1 MNLKQLFSRDI
12 NRAVNPAIVVGDR
25 NANTIKI
32 EIEEYV
38 FTPDLIDEL
47 YTFLFDIFNKKD
59 GKTGIWIDGFYGS
72 GKSHFI
78 KYAYYCIQADT
89 SDDAFDHYI
98 KNAQELAAKFSDATP
113 SNIKQIQKKVQAS
126 QIDNIMFNI
135 DSVSGQ
141 KDDKEK
147 ITKIIFNQF
156 NQFRGYNS
164 KNIPLAIL
172 VEKHLN
178 KLGKFEAFKAE
189 ISKAIGDD
197 WNKNAS
203 TIIALKSNAVLDIV
217 KGLDPSIDLESLKRK
232 LINPDDISII
242 GDLIPEFV
250 EYLSEKPDNYRL
262 LFLIDE
268 VSQYVGD
275 NSSLLLNLQ
284 TIIEEIGANCNNQ
297 IWMAT
302 TAQQTLDQLVGNN
315 EIDKD
320 QFGKILGRFDTKIS
334 LQSQDAAYIT
344 KKRILDKNSNGIGE
358 LKSFYDQNKEVVQ
371 NQFHFSHELYR
382 GYEDYDEFLLSYPFV
397 PYQFKLIS
405 EVFDS
410 FSKLGYVDK
419 GVKNSERSILGI
431 THYTIGKQADNSVGY
446 FIPFDA
452 FFNGQFR
459 KNLTN
464 SAMQIMRRAL
474 DLDFVNSG
482 SFEERVVYVL
492 FMISNLL
499 DEMKIVFPTNLD
511 NLTILLMNQPDVNKL
526 ELQNDIQGVLDKL
539 LKNNIIRE
547 EDGQYHFFKEDEI
560 EVANLIQNTA
570 INTDDRLSRLEKD
583 IFQDMVGLHRKFTF
597 ENNAFNLALSFDDKQ
612 IYPNGDVNVKFS
624 FFDKEDIHSKAMG
637 MNKDDMVICLNVPLN
652 KNNNLMKDYTMYVKT
667 AKYIRKHSD
676 TATGIRKATLDE
688 FAYRNRTKLDDLK
701 IQFKEIL
708 KNAPIISAQSVIAAT
723 EIIGSEPKLRY
734 QEALKLH
741 FGFVYKKHHLSN
753 SYAQTND
760 QLKVSANDN
769 QTTLPDELTSAE
781 SELNNW
787 IDRTGSS
794 VTLDD
799 IIKKFGMAPFGWKD
813 LAVMDMLIK
822 IAKRNKK
829 EFKRHNE
836 KIDYA
841 AFYQFGIKSPERKV
855 IVIHA
860 PDVQDPGD
868 VKKAKANFKSIF
880 NESIINDDGDANL
893 VFDEI
898 IKKLQPKIDFI
909 KPLMT
914 SYSGHTFS
922 KHFIA
927 FVNVLEDLVN
937 TRDTGRL
944 FEKLAEKKDE
954 LQTIRDH
961 CEQLSE
967 FVKDQFKDYETI
979 RGFAKENAQNFSNLD
994 PDDIEKS
1001 EKLKTYFSEDDLPFD
1016 SFPQIKKIYTELVKA
1031 IAEHKNK
1038 LKEKAKTEYKAVYKI
1053 VEESAKATGV
1063 SEDIFPDWEKMNQEI
1078 TAEDNISKLEL
1089 MISNSGTKQAQ
1100 WLKAISDK
1108 SGKETVTFK
1117 ISSQDLPVQI
1127 ETKEDLNRYI
1137 DQLRA
1142 KLEAEL
1148 KDGKTIIIE

>member
-25 NANTIKI
+25 NTNTIKI
-32 EIEEYV
+32 EIDEYV

-47 YTFLFDIFNKKD
+47 YTFLYDVFNKKE

-78 KYAYYCIQADT
+78 KYAYYCIQSNT
-89 SDDAFDHYI
+89 SDDAFDHYM
-98 KNAQELAAKFSDATP
+98 KNAQEMATEFSDATP

-164 KNIPLAIL
+164 KSIPLALL
-172 VEKHLN
+172 VEKYLD
-178 KLGKFEAFKAE
+178 KIGKFDVFKTE
-189 ISKAIGDD
+189 ISKKIGDNWD
-197 WNKNAS
+197 KNAS
-203 TIIALKSNAVLDIV
+203 TIIALKSTTVLDIV
-217 KGLDPSIDLESLKRK
+217 KSLDPSIDLDSLKQK
-232 LINPDDISII
+232 LNNPDDISIS
-242 GDLIPEFV
+242 GDLIPEFK
-250 EYLSEKPDNYRL
+250 EYLSERPDNYRL

-302 TAQQTLDQLVGNN
+302 TAQQTLDQLVGSN

-344 KKRILDKNSNGIGE
+344 KKRILDKSSNGIGE
-358 LKSFYDQNKEVVQ
+358 LKSFYDQNKDAVQ
-371 NQFHFSHELYR
+371 NQFIFSHELYR
-382 GYEDYDEFLLSYPFV
+382 GYEDYNEFLLSYPFV

-431 THYTIGKQADNSVGY
+431 THYTIGKQADNPVGY

-452 FFNGQFR
+452 FFNGQLR

-464 SAMQIMRRAL
+464 SAMQIIRRAL
-474 DLDFVNSG
+474 DLDFVNIG

-499 DEMKIVFPTNLD
+499 DEMKIVFPTTLD
-511 NLTILLMNQPDVNKL
+511 NLTVLLMDQPDVNKL
-526 ELQNDIQGVLDKL
+526 ELQSDIQGVLDKL

-560 EVANLIQNTA
+560 EVANLIKNTVV
-570 INTDDRLSRLEKD
+570 NTDDRLTKLEKD
-583 IFQDMVGLHRKFTF
+583 IFQDMMGLQRKFSF
-597 ENNAFNLALSFDDKQ
+597 ENNSFNLALSFDNKQ
-612 IYPNGDVNVKFS
+612 IYPNGDVNVNFN

-652 KNNNLMKDYTMYVKT
+652 KNINLLNDFTLYVKT
-667 AKYIRKHSD
+667 AKYIRQHSD
-676 TATGIRKATLDE
+676 TATGVRKTTLDE
-688 FAYRNRTKLDDLK
+688 FAYRNRTKLDELK
-701 IQFKEIL
+701 IQFKEIF
-708 KNAPIISAQSVIAAT
+708 KISPVISAQSVIDAS
-723 EIIGSEPKLRY
+723 EIRISEPKLRY
-734 QEALKLH
+734 QEALKIH
-741 FGFVYKKHHLSN
+741 FGSVYKKHHLSN
-753 SYAQTND
+753 NYAQTND
-760 QLKVSANDN
+760 QLKISANDK
-769 QTTLPDELTSAE
+769 QTALPGDLTSAE
-781 SELNNW
+781 NEINNW
-787 IDRTGSS
+787 VDRTGSS
-794 VTLDD
+794 FTLDD
-799 IIKKFGMAPFGWKD
+799 VIKNFGKAPFGWKD

-822 IAKRNKK
+822 IVKRNKK

-836 KIDYA
+836 KIDNS
-841 AFYQFGIKSPERKV
+841 AFYQYGIKASERTV
-855 IVIHA
+855 IVIHT
-860 PDVQDPGD
+860 PVVQDPD
-868 VKKAKANFKSIF
+868 VVIKAKSSYKSIF
-880 NESIINDDGDANL
+880 NETIINDDGDANL

-898 IKKLQPKIDFI
+898 IQNLQPKIDFI

-927 FVNVLEDLVN
+927 FVNVLENLSN
-937 TRDTGRL
+937 TRDTGLL
-944 FEKLAEKKDE
+944 FEKLNERKDE
-954 LQTIRDH
+954 LQTLRDI

-967 FVKDQFKDYETI
+967 FVGNQFRDYEEI
-979 RGFAKENAQNFSNLD
+979 RVFANENTQNFTNLNPADTEKAGKLSN
-994 PDDIEKS
+994 
-1001 EKLKTYFSEDDLPFD
+1001 YFSNDDLP
-1016 SFPQIKKIYTELVKA
+1016 SGAFPQMKKIYKELIEA

-1038 LKEKAKTEYKAVYKI
+1038 LKEKAESEYKAVYKI
-1053 VEESAKATGV
+1053 IDESAKVAGV
-1063 SEDIFPDWEKMNQEI
+1063 SEDIFPKWETTLQKI
-1078 TAEDNISKLEL
+1078 KAEDNISKLEL
-1089 MISNSGTKQAQ
+1089 MISKSGAQQAQ

-1117 ISSQDLPVQI
+1117 ISSKGLPSQI
-1127 ETKEDLNRYI
+1127 ETKDDLNNYI
-1137 DQLRA
+1137 GQLRT
-1142 KLEAEL
+1142 KLEVEL
-1148 KDGKTIIIE
+1148 DEGKTIIIE